1 MRTTVGNLI
10 LASNSP
16 RRRKLL
22 REAGYSFEVVA
33 PDARELQ
40 LEGNHPRQL
49 AEENA
54 RLKARDV
61 RRRVRTG
68 VVLAADTVVS
78 LAGKPVGK
86 PRDPEDAFRILS
98 ALSGTRHSVITGVA
112 LIEVESG
119 KELVFSEETFV
130 TMRKI
135 PQLVLRK
142 YAYSGR
148 SWGKAGAYAIQE
160 VADEFVE
167 KIEGSFSNAVGLPME
182 RLSKTLKEFMVTR
195 CLTEEEKA

>member
-1 MRTTVGNLI
+1 MPTRVRKLI

-22 REAGYSFEVVA
+22 REAGYDFEVVA
-33 PDARELQ
+33 PDVRELQ
-40 LEGNHPRQL
+40 LEGNDPRKL

-61 RRRVRTG
+61 ASRVGAG

-78 LAGKPVGK
+78 LAGNPLGK
-86 PRDPEDAFRILS
+86 PRDREDAYRILS
-98 ALSGTRHSVITGVA
+98 TLSGTRHSVITGVA
-112 LIEVESG
+112 LIDAESG

-130 TMRKI
+130 TMREV
-135 PQLVLRK
+135 PELVLCK
-142 YAYSGR
+142 YAHSGK
-148 SWGKAGAYAIQE
+148 SSGKAGAYAIQE
-160 VADEFVE
+160 VADQFVE
-167 KIEGSFSNAVGLPME
+167 RIEGSFSNAVGLPVE
-182 RLSKTLKEFMVTR
+182 RLSKIIKEFMTNG